1 MLKKTLAVAL
11 IYFILFS
18 LTACA
23 PKAEP
28 AAAQPNAWGI
38 TLQAESVTAKGL
50 TLVCTQS
57 GGENIVE
64 LSTGSFFVIQKHDGG
79 TWSDVPYLAE
89 GDVQWTMEG
98 WLIPLNDSL
107 SWDISYEWLY
117 GELPAGDYRI
127 GKEIMNFRGPGD
139 YDEERFYAEFSV
151 K

>member
-1 MLKKTLAVAL
+1 MLKKAPVIAL
-11 IYFILFS
+11 ILTLLFS
-18 LTACA
+18 LTACT
-23 PKAEP
+23 PQAEP
-28 AAAQPNAWGI
+28 AAAEPNAWGI
-38 TLQAESVTAKGL
+38 TLQAENVTAKGL

-57 GGENIVE
+57 GGENVVE
-64 LSTGSFFVIQKHDGG
+64 LSTGSFFIIQKHDGSA
-79 TWSDVPYLAE
+79 WSDVPYLAE

-117 GELPAGDYRI
+117 GELPAGNYRI

-139 YDEERFYAEFSV
+139 YDEERFYAEFTV